1 MKPEPTQ
8 LLYHLSSLNQE
19 HFKLCSGLYML
30 EVIRQKVEGRG
41 LQAFDKDDI
50 MHELGRLQARLNSM
64 HGKLSGIADTLK
76 TL

>member
-1 MKPEPTQ
+1 MKPEPTP
-8 LLYHLSSLNQE
+8 LLYHLSALNQE
-19 HFKLCSGLYML
+19 HFKLCSELYML

-50 MHELGRLQARLNSM
+50 MDELGRLQARLNSM